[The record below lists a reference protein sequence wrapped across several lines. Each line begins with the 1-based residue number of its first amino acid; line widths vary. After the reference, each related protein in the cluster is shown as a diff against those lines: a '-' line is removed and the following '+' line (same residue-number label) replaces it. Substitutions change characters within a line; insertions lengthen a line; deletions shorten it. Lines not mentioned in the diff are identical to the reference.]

1 VEFIRYPAKSI
12 IAGIGGPFE
21 GIEVREE
28 EILEL
33 AQFEEI
39 MFLVPEFS
47 PGPTHGAGWL
57 FYFPGFQVAATSLV
71 TFISPCGS
79 ITVRT

>member
-1 VEFIRYPAKSI
+1 
-12 IAGIGGPFE
+12 
-21 GIEVREE
+21 
-28 EILEL
+28 
-33 AQFEEI
+33 

-47 PGPTHGAGWL
+47 PGPTNGAGGL

-79 ITVRT
+79 VTVGTEALNIPIGKEPFTFRAITLVDYF